1 MNLALRQQYSRMI
14 YARAAFMTVMCAA
27 AATTARAQSFVV
39 VGIPDTQNYSEFYPE
54 IFRQQT
60 QWIVNQQSALN
71 IRFVS
76 HYGDLVNH
84 GDRLNEWANADVAM
98 LTLDASGIPQGVLAG
113 NHDVT
118 PSGVAGSEFIPT
130 NFLTYFGPHRYAH
143 QTWFGGAS
151 PSGLSSWQVFS
162 ASGADF
168 LGLSLVVDP
177 PVAELVWAQGVL
189 DAHRD
194 KLVLLTTHRYLQDAE
209 DYTSGVPLV
218 PSGRYPDVWYGIE
231 GLYQPQGVQ
240 SEQLW
245 DWFVRRNPNIV
256 MVMCGHFHEEYRQTS
271 TNVRGLPVHEV
282 LADYQDDPNGGDGW
296 LRLHT
301 FDLQSNRIEVRSY
314 SPYLNQSRL
323 ADESHFTLSV
333 PFASYR
339 STDPVVSFQ
348 QGIANYAGTQ
358 DTWVD
363 QSNANASYGQAG
375 IRISDDDVAN
385 SLFSDQRG
393 QALLRFDNLIGA
405 SSAQIPASAEV
416 LEAYLTIQLADDID
430 TPLYDPSFY
439 VHRVLVPWSEDSTW
453 NSLGAGLGGSE
464 LSPLVASFRG
474 DNSPNDDGLR
484 RLDVTSAVQAWLA
497 GAPNFGLAIVPE
509 IIVGNDDGIEI
520 LTSESSN
527 PLLRPRLEVK
537 YRLADAAVAF
547 CFGDGSSMPCPCGN
561 ASWSGAGAG
570 CVHSLGG
577 AATLRGNGTA
587 SLSMDN
593 LTLVADAMPASTAL
607 FFEGTSSAN
616 TTFGDGIRCVAGTV
630 RRLGA
635 KSIQAG
641 EARFPES
648 GEVPIGA
655 GVSPLGGQR
664 YYQVWYRNAASWC
677 TPSTFNLTNALRV
690 TWTP

>member
-1 MNLALRQQYSRMI
+1 MN
-14 YARAAFMTVMCAA
+14 YARAALISGVCAA
-27 AATTARAQSFVV
+27 LAAPSLAQRFVV
-39 VGIPDTQNYSEFYPE
+39 IGIPDTQNYSEFYPA
-54 IFRQQT
+54 IFHQQT
-60 QWIVNQQSALN
+60 QWIVDQQVALN

-84 GDRLNEWANADVAM
+84 GDRLAEWANADAAM
-98 LTLDASGIPQGVLAG
+98 RTLDLSGVPQGVLAG

-118 PSGVAGSEFIPT
+118 PSGVAGSEFIPA
-130 NFLTYFGPHRYAH
+130 NYLAYFGPQRYAH
-143 QTWFGGAS
+143 QPWFGGAS
-151 PSGLSSWQVFS
+151 PSGLSTWQVFS
-162 ASGADF
+162 ASGAEF

-194 KLVLLTTHRYLQDAE
+194 KLVLVTTHRYLQDAE

-218 PSGRYPDVWYGIE
+218 PSGRYPEVWYTLE
-231 GLYQPQGVQ
+231 GVYQPQGVR

-271 TNVRGLPVHEV
+271 INVRGLPVHEV

-301 FDLQSNRIEVRSY
+301 FDLANNRIEVQSY

-323 ADESHFTLSV
+323 ADESHFALSV

-339 STDPVVSFQ
+339 DVEPVRVFQ
-348 QGIANYAGTQ
+348 QGIANYSGTQ
-358 DTWVD
+358 DTWLD

-385 SLFSDQRG
+385 SIFSDQRG
-393 QALLRFDNLIGA
+393 QALLRFDDLVG
-405 SSAQIPASAEV
+405 SAAGQIPLGAEV
-416 LEAYLTIQLADDID
+416 VAAYLTIQLADDID
-430 TPLYDPSFY
+430 TPLYDPNFY
-439 VHRVLVPWSEDSTW
+439 IHRVLVPWNEDSTW
-453 NSLGAGLGGSE
+453 NSLGAGLSSSE
-464 LSPLVASFRG
+464 LSPLVATFRG

-484 RLDVTSAVQAWLA
+484 RMDVTSAVQAWLH
-497 GAPNFGLAIVPE
+497 GAPNYGFAILPE
-509 IIVGNDDGIEI
+509 IVAGNDDGIEI

-537 YRLADAAVAF
+537 YRLTEAAVPY
-547 CFGDGSSMPCPCGN
+547 CFGDGSSTACPCGN
-561 ASWSGAGAG
+561 ASWVGASAG
-570 CVHSLGG
+570 CVHSLGA
-577 AATLRGNGTA
+577 AATLRGTGTP
-587 SLSMDN
+587 SLSADS
-593 LTLVADAMPASTAL
+593 LTLTAEAMPTSTAL
-607 FFEGTSSAN
+607 FFEGTSSDG
-616 TTFGDGIRCVAGTV
+616 TSFGDGIRCVAGTV

-641 EARFPES
+641 AARFPETGDALIS
-648 GEVPIGA
+648 T
-655 GVSPLGGQR
+655 GVSALGGLR
-664 YYQVWYRNAASWC
+664 HYQVWYRNAASWC

-690 TWTP
+690 VWTP